1 METLAEVRAREEECE
16 REWLW
21 LVEALNAVAGARAEH
36 GELHA
41 FRVLQHQAVAVGQR
55 RVELML
61 QRAALEKDAHLR
73 RGPQPPTGAR
83 DDEDLWRPAP

>member
-16 REWLW
+16 RKWLW

-41 FRVLQHQAVAVGQR
+41 FRIMQHQAETVGQR
-55 RVELML
+55 RVQLMML
-61 QRAALEKDAHLR
+61 RADLETRTQASVS
-73 RGPQPPTGAR
+73 
-83 DDEDLWRPAP
+83 